1 MTTKIYEAV
10 QELVEAL
17 VNEMDYTFVKNDEIS
32 EMVTTDDIASIENDV
47 NANEEEIQD
56 LRRELDVMRNLLTET
71 QTAQRDAIDNQITLF
86 NWAMNQGH

>member
-47 NANEEEIQD
+47 NANEQDIQD

-71 QTAQRDAIDNQITLF
+71 LTAQREAIDNQITLF
-86 NWAMNQGH
+86 NWAMNKRH

>member
-71 QTAQRDAIDNQITLF
+71 LTAQRDAIDNQITLF

>member
-47 NANEEEIQD
+47 SANEEEIQD

-71 QTAQRDAIDNQITLF
+71 LTAQRDAIDNQITLF

>member
-47 NANEEEIQD
+47 NANEQDIQD

-71 QTAQRDAIDNQITLF
+71 LTAQRDAIDNQITLF
-86 NWAMNQGH
+86 NWAMNQGL

>member
-32 EMVTTDDIASIENDV
+32 EMVTTDDIAIIENDV

-71 QTAQRDAIDNQITLF
+71 LTAQRDAIDNQITLF

>member
-47 NANEEEIQD
+47 NANEQDIQD

-71 QTAQRDAIDNQITLF
+71 LTAQRDAIDNQITLF
-86 NWAMNQGH
+86 NWAMNKGH

>member
-71 QTAQRDAIDNQITLF
+71 LTAQRDAIANQITLF

>member
-47 NANEEEIQD
+47 NANEQDIQD

-71 QTAQRDAIDNQITLF
+71 LTAQRDAIDNQITIF

>member
-47 NANEEEIQD
+47 NANEQDIQD

-71 QTAQRDAIDNQITLF
+71 LTAQREAIDNQITLF

>member
-47 NANEEEIQD
+47 NANEQDIQD

-71 QTAQRDAIDNQITLF
+71 LTAQRDAIDNQITLF

>member
-47 NANEEEIQD
+47 NANEQDIQD
-56 LRRELDVMRNLLTET
+56 LRRELDVIRNLLTET
-71 QTAQRDAIDNQITLF
+71 LTAQRDAIDNQITLF